1 MPRAQVDWADRIAA
15 ASDQFKNIAVSIIDP
30 SLSVTSVYDPDTNEY
45 TTTGDPIV
53 ASGIAARFQPVRMA
67 VDSSGAPAYNAGEVR
82 ARIQIE
88 RTAYSGAITRG
99 MRIRITEASRNPTL
113 VDMIFYV
120 DGNVNSGWRASN
132 TIEVTTNVV
141 NVES

>member
-1 MPRAQVDWADRIAA
+1 MPQAQVGFADRIAA
-15 ASDQFKNIAVSIIDP
+15 VSDTFKNITVSIIDP
-30 SLSVTSVYDPDTNEY
+30 SQSVTSVYDPDTDTY

-53 ASGIAARFQPVRMA
+53 ASGIAASFQPVRMA
-67 VDSSGAPAYNAGEVR
+67 VDASGAPAYNSGEVR
-82 ARIQIE
+82 ARIQVE
-88 RTAYSGAITRG
+88 RTANSGAITRG
-99 MRIRITEASRNPTL
+99 MRIRVTEATRNPTL

>member
-1 MPRAQVDWADRIAA
+1 MPQAQVGWADRIATV
-15 ASDQFKNIAVSIIDP
+15 SDAFKNVTVSIIDP
-30 SLSVTSVYDPDTNEY
+30 SQSVTSVYDPDTNAY
-45 TTTGDPIV
+45 TTTGDPV
-53 ASGIAARFQPVRMA
+53 TASGIAARFQPVRMA
-67 VDSSGAPAYNAGEVR
+67 VDASGAPAYNSGEVR

-99 MRIRITEASRNPTL
+99 MRIRITEATRNPTL

-120 DGNVNSGWRASN
+120 DANVNSGWRASN

>member
-1 MPRAQVDWADRIAA
+1 MPQAQLGWADLIAA
-15 ASDQFKNIAVSIIDP
+15 VSDAFKNITVSIIDP
-30 SLSVTSVYDPDTNEY
+30 SQSAGPYDEDTDTY
-45 TTTGDPIV
+45 TTTGNPIV

-67 VDSSGAPAYNAGEVR
+67 VDASGAPAYNAGEVR